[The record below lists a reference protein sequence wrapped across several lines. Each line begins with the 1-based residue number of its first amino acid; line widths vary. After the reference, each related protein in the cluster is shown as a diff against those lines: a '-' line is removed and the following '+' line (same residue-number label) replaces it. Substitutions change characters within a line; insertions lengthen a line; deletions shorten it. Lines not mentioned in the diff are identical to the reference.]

1 MLRQAPDGGKI
12 KASGSC
18 LNWNDLLSTQRM
30 RPSHGHKNQ
39 YDGRNAFE
47 KDYHRIILS
56 ASFRRLQD
64 KTQVFPLDQS
74 DFVRTRLTHSLE
86 VSSLAK
92 SLGEQTSELLRQRG
106 IEGAPNPDQ
115 QKELSDLLLCAGLIH
130 DLGNPPFGHYGET
143 TIRNWYKT
151 HLRSLEF
158 RGKPL
163 WTWLKPQMQA
173 DLENFEGNAQ
183 ALRLV
188 SKLHFM
194 VDEHGMNLTSAL
206 LNTLIKYPVNSL
218 AIDANTEDVRYHKM
232 GYFYQERDLF
242 ETICNATGT
251 MLVEERPEAYI
262 AENTGEDAGQM
273 SFGPDNGLRRS
284 CRHPLTYLLEAA
296 DDISYRTADLE
307 DASRKG
313 KITFGQLQDSLE
325 HSERLADI
333 GDEKLL
339 EQYRAVVRELS
350 HRLSIAR
357 EKKIQNPELYA
368 IQNWIIFVQTQLIQ
382 SVIESY
388 AEHYPK
394 IMRGQY
400 NYDLFHENFA
410 GLLLDVL
417 GDIAYDY
424 VFSSQAIVQLEVA
437 SDAIIGG
444 LLDKFVPACIN
455 FDTELEQKPV
465 DKRLMDLVSD
475 NYRANYYREAAGRD
489 EGYRLYLRLLLVND
503 YICGMTDSFAK
514 NLYYKFNGIY

>member
-1 MLRQAPDGGKI
+1 MERQIEGKTSMLQDTPDSAKN
-12 KASGSC
+12 KTSATS
-18 LNWNDLLSTQRM
+18 LNWENLLSTRRM
-30 RPSHGHKNQ
+30 RQSLGQKNQ

-92 SLGEQTSELLRQRG
+92 SLGEQSSELLRQRG
-106 IEGAPNPDQ
+106 IEAAPNSDQ

-143 TIRNWYKT
+143 TIRNWYKI

-158 RGKPL
+158 RGRPL

-242 ETICNATGT
+242 KKICNATGT
-251 MLVEERPEAYI
+251 LLIEESPEAYI

-273 SFGPDNGLRRS
+273 SFGPDNGLRRA

-313 KITFGQLQDSLE
+313 KITFGQLQDSLNN
-325 HSERLADI
+325 SERLTDI
-333 GDEKLL
+333 KNEKLIR
-339 EQYRAVVRELS
+339 EYHFVIKELS
-350 HRLSIAR
+350 RHLHEAR
-357 EKKIQNPELYA
+357 EKRIQNPELYA
-368 IQNWIIFVQTQLIQ
+368 IQNWIIFVQT
-382 SVIESY
+382 
-388 AEHYPK
+388 K
-394 IMRGQY
+394 
-400 NYDLFHENFA
+400 
-410 GLLLDVL
+410 
-417 GDIAYDY
+417 
-424 VFSSQAIVQLEVA
+424 
-437 SDAIIGG
+437 
-444 LLDKFVPACIN
+444 
-455 FDTELEQKPV
+455 
-465 DKRLMDLVSD
+465 
-475 NYRANYYREAAGRD
+475 
-489 EGYRLYLRLLLVND
+489 
-503 YICGMTDSFAK
+503 
-514 NLYYKFNGIY
+514 